1 MEIVVSHN
9 NMDFDALAAQFGV
22 TCLYPS
28 VKMVLG
34 NQLQGNVREF
44 MSLYRS
50 SLPLVQSK
58 FLEFEK
64 VTKIYVVDCQHVDR
78 LDDSLRT
85 FLSETK
91 NPQPIVVFD
100 HHTRDPDGLSK
111 IATRESQIMPV
122 GAATTLLVDQLR
134 MKKVKLTP
142 FAATLLALGI
152 YEDTGCLT
160 FSGTTA
166 VDARCV
172 AYLLK
177 HGVDLEQVN
186 SYIRPKLN
194 EEQVGLLESLVKS
207 ATVTSIEGS
216 KVVLSY
222 SRTERFVEGL
232 ANLTS
237 KMLEIMS
244 CDAAFCA
251 VFMRDRIHLVGR
263 SDSQLV
269 DVRYVVRKFGGD
281 GHPGAGSAVIKD
293 SHPRSI
299 LQEIEGML
307 AEKVPPEPTAADIMM
322 SPVRTIRPTSTME
335 EASRLMIR
343 YGQDGFIVVDN
354 DEVVGVISRRDIDQ
368 AVHHKLGHAPVLGF
382 MSKPVIKVKPESPLS
397 EIQHVMVKEDIGRV
411 PVLTEEGELLG
422 LVTRHTVLQTLY
434 GEKAVAGDSGDLE
447 ELEVS
452 SRAKRRSKPAHF
464 ADKVDLLE
472 PSVRW
477 LCHKL
482 GEVAARNDMVA
493 YAVGGFVRDLFLSR
507 DNFDLDF
514 VIEGSAIELAD
525 DLEREYPSRL
535 EVVAKH
541 DRFQTAT
548 LSFYA
553 DRKREVDLSTARTEY
568 YEYPAALP
576 TVEPS
581 RLEQDLFRRDFTI
594 NALAVCLN
602 PGRFG
607 ELVDHFDGL
616 GDLRKKIIRILHPF
630 SFIEDPTRIV
640 RAARF
645 AARLG
650 FHLDGKSKERAKKA
664 ISMGVFDELGGVR
677 LREEIRMILDSP
689 HRVVALDL
697 LNELGGCLRFLDS
710 ELEYSLRTKHM
721 VRRAERLLERYHL
734 DEPWVVYLG
743 LLVAS
748 APERKAESIFQRLAL
763 SNEQKEKIAS
773 GIELSTKAFGNNEP
787 SVRSK
792 IFKLLQGHRRES
804 LAIAACL
811 AAPGT
816 SVRRMIKIYLEELAD
831 ISVRLGGRDLV
842 EMGIAEGPEIGRIL
856 NGLLE
861 GRLDGT
867 IKSESDEKE
876 FVLACINKTLSS

>member
-1 MEIVVSHN
+1 MEIVVTHN

-28 VKMVLG
+28 VKIVLG
-34 NQLQGNVREF
+34 YPLQGNVREF
-44 MSLYRS
+44 LALYRS

-58 FLEFEK
+58 FIEFEK

-78 LDDSLRT
+78 LDDALKA
-85 FLSETK
+85 FLNDAK
-91 NPQPIVVFD
+91 NPPPIVVFD
-100 HHTRDPDGLSK
+100 HHAKDPDGLVK
-111 IATRESQIMPV
+111 IACPESQIVPV

-134 MKKVKLTP
+134 MRKAKLTP

-160 FSGTTA
+160 FTGTTA
-166 VDARCV
+166 TDARCV

-194 EEQVGLLESLVKS
+194 QEQVSLLESLVKS
-207 ATVTSIEGS
+207 AVVTSIEGS

-222 SRTERFVEGL
+222 SKTERFVEGL

-251 VFMRDRIHLVGR
+251 VYMRDRIHLVGR

-269 DVRYVVRKFGGD
+269 DVRYVVRRFGGD
-281 GHPGAGSAVIKD
+281 GHPGAGSAVIKHGD
-293 SHPRSI
+293 ARLI

-322 SPVRTIRPTSTME
+322 SPVRTIKPTSTME

-354 DEVVGVISRRDIDQ
+354 GEVEGVISRRDIDQ

-382 MSKPVIKVKPESPLS
+382 MSRPVIKVKPESPLS
-397 EIQHVMVKEDIGRV
+397 EIQRVMVKEDIGRV
-411 PVLTEEGELLG
+411 PVLTEEGELVG

-434 GEKAVAGDSGDLE
+434 GEKAVVSDLGDLE
-447 ELEVS
+447 ELES
-452 SRAKRRSKPAHF
+452 TRTKRRSKPAQF
-464 ADKVDLLE
+464 ADKVELLE

-477 LCHKL
+477 LCHQL

-507 DNFDLDF
+507 ANFDLDY

-525 DLEREYPSRL
+525 ALEREYPSRL

-607 ELVDHFDGL
+607 ELVDHYDGL

-650 FHLDGKSKERAKKA
+650 FHLDSKSKERAKKA

-677 LREEIRMILDSP
+677 LREEVRMILESP
-689 HRVVALDL
+689 HRIVALDL

-710 ELEYSLRTKHM
+710 ELEYSLRTKHL
-721 VRRAERLLERYHL
+721 VRRAERLLERYQL

-743 LLVAS
+743 LLIAS
-748 APERKAESIFQRLAL
+748 APERNAESIFGRLSLA
-763 SNEQKEKIAS
+763 NDQKQKIAS
-773 GIELSTKAFGNNEP
+773 GIALSTKAFGNEP
-787 SVRSK
+787 SSRSK
-792 IFKLLQGHRRES
+792 IFKLLHGHRLES

-816 SVRRMIKIYLEELAD
+816 SVRRMIKIYLEELTD
-831 ISVRLGGRDLV
+831 VTVRLGGRDLV
-842 EMGIAEGPEIGRIL
+842 EMGIAEGPEIGRVL
-856 NGLLE
+856 NDLLE

-876 FVLACINKTLSS
+876 FVLSCINKTPLT